1 MENYL
6 TSRKILT
13 YDDLKAPESGTS
25 SEPLVDVRTY
35 DPRIVAQYIKDDMRK
50 YTGDQ
55 IYVRDTLAQKLGNVS
70 AELAASNL
78 RLKVV
83 YGYRHPEVQQA
94 YFSKRQTEILTEFP
108 DLSGDDLERY
118 THNFVAVPD
127 VAGHPAGAA
136 VDLTII
142 DMSGDDLDM
151 GTGIADY
158 SDPQLIRTFD
168 SRLSNQQQNNRLVLH
183 DLMIDQ
189 GFAPFYGEWWH
200 FSYGDREWAAFNH
213 KKTAR
218 YCAVELT

>member
-6 TSRKILT
+6 ASRKILT
-13 YDDLKAPESGTS
+13 YDDLKAVEPGTS
-25 SEPLVDVRTY
+25 QERLVDVRTY
-35 DPRIVAQYIKDDMRK
+35 DQRIVAEYNKDDMRQ
-50 YTGDQ
+50 YTGNV
-55 IYVRDTLAQKLGNVS
+55 IYVRNSLAQKLGNVN

-78 RLKVV
+78 HLKVV

-94 YFSKRQTEILTEFP
+94 YFAKRQVEILAEKP
-108 DLSGDDLERY
+108 DLSGVDLERY

-136 VDLTII
+136 VDVTIV
-142 DMSGDDLDM
+142 DASGEQLDM

-158 SDPQLIRTFD
+158 SDPLFIHTFD
-168 SRLSNQQQNNRLVLH
+168 PRTTKEQRNNRLVLH
-183 DLMIDQ
+183 DLMVDQ

-213 KKTAR
+213 KKIAR
-218 YCAVELT
+218 YGAIEL